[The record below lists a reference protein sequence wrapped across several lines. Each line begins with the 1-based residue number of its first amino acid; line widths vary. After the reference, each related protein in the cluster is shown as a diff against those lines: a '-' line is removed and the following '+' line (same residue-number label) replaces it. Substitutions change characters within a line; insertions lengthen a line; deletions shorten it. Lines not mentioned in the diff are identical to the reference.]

1 MLKSSFKESPTIKAT
16 FSEADIKLLQENE
29 NVELVTQES
38 IQFTLPFKKRLY
50 AMKLQGI
57 PLKTIIR
64 EAGIDP
70 RILGDKRIENL
81 SYRVNKMARKGV
93 FDARDSDNE
102 LPVLPVKGRC
112 LEEQVRELTHQLA
125 YALQEIDFL
134 KKLRMADM
142 EAQKQWESKL
152 RLK

>member
-1 MLKSSFKESPTIKAT
+1 MIKTA
-16 FSEADIKLLQENE
+16 FSDADIKLLQENE
-29 NVELVTQES
+29 NVELVTPTS
-38 IQFTLPFKKRLY
+38 IQFTLSFKKRLS
-50 AMKLQGI
+50 AMKLQGV
-57 PLKTIIR
+57 PLKTIIQ

-70 RILGDKRIENL
+70 RILGYKRIRNL
-81 SYRVNKMARKGV
+81 SYLVNKMSRKGV
-93 FDARDSDNE
+93 FETSGSGNE
-102 LPVLPVKGRC
+102 LPILPIKERC

-125 YALQEIDFL
+125 YAMQEIDFL

>member
-1 MLKSSFKESPTIKAT
+1 MIKAT

-29 NVELVTQES
+29 NVELVTQTS
-38 IQFTLPFKKRLY
+38 IQFTLSFKKRLY
-50 AMKLQGI
+50 AMKQQGV

-70 RILGDKRIENL
+70 QILGDKRIQNL
-81 SYRVNKMARKGV
+81 SYLVNKMARKGV
-93 FDARDSDNE
+93 FAASNSDNE
-102 LPVLPVKGRC
+102 LPVLPVKERC

-125 YALQEIDFL
+125 YAMQEIDFL
-134 KKLRMADM
+134 KKLRMADL

>member
-1 MLKSSFKESPTIKAT
+1 MIKAT

-81 SYRVNKMARKGV
+81 SDRVNK
-93 FDARDSDNE
+93 
-102 LPVLPVKGRC
+102 
-112 LEEQVRELTHQLA
+112 
-125 YALQEIDFL
+125 IDFL